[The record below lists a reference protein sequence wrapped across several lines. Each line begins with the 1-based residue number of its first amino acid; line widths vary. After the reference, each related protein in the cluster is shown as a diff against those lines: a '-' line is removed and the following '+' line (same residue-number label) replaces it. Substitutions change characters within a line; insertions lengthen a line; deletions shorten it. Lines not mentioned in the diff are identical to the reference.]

1 MFFQTCSVQV
11 RSVIRSRNQ
20 LLFVSNKIKYYHHL
34 GFWCNVGLFGAMN
47 RDYFLVTQVHFLD
60 SHKCLMCSVLTT
72 IIIFLNT
79 IINHMIHHSNHP
91 AIVHQLLNNQT
102 VVFQVFCSH
111 HCAYDTSTDSSYV
124 CCLYQEGVFVTW
136 SKKIWYSIFLSKAYF
151 AVWTAFRK
159 GINLF
164 NSWCSCFFIFYFFH
178 CNNIRPP

>member
-1 MFFQTCSVQV
+1 MSRTNHAIICLYYYPRKVCNLSESEKISLFHSIFQLRMFFQTGFAQV

-20 LLFVSNKIKYYHHL
+20 LLFVSNKYYHHL
-34 GFWCNVGLFGAMN
+34 SFWCNVGLFGAMN
-47 RDYFLVTQVHFLD
+47 CDYFLVTQVHFLG

-124 CCLYQEGVFVTW
+124 CC
-136 SKKIWYSIFLSKAYF
+136 
-151 AVWTAFRK
+151 
-159 GINLF
+159 
-164 NSWCSCFFIFYFFH
+164 
-178 CNNIRPP
+178 